1 MLDKE
6 KESGRGLDKGGHIIN
21 RTFRVSPAGTD
32 SASLG
37 FARCSNQNYFLP
49 LPVDSALGSSDWSSL
64 ASVSLSL
71 FVDETGLIGRRP
83 CGMNGSLALA
93 IG

>member
-6 KESGRGLDKGGHIIN
+6 KESRRGLDKGGHIIN
-21 RTFRVSPAGTD
+21 RTFRVSAAGTD

-37 FARCSNQNYFLP
+37 FARCLNQNYFLS
-49 LPVDSALGSSDWSSL
+49 LPVNSALGSSDWSSL

-71 FVDETGLIGRRP
+71 FVDEARLIERCP
-83 CGMNGSLALA
+83 CGVNGSLALA